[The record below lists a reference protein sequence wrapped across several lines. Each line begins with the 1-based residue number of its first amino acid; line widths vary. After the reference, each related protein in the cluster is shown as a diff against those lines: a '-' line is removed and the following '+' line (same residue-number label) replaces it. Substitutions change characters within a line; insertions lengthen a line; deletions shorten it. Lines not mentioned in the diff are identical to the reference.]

1 MVDKDGFMVPLEDQ
15 IQSTEPTKVDSPEEG
30 IQSPRKREESPGK
43 RERSPGKRERS
54 PGKRIRS
61 VSPKKATG
69 ELSRSKSP
77 EKLLRKESIRARPGD
92 PKHNWRILSD
102 TVGFTAEEEVSGISS
117 LTNEDIAVNNMNYLE

>member
-30 IQSPRKREESPGK
+30 IQSPRKREG
-43 RERSPGKRERS
+43 SPGKRERS

-102 TVGFTAEEEVSGISS
+102 TVGFAAEEEVSGISS

>member
-15 IQSTEPTKVDSPEEG
+15 KQSAELTKVDSPEENTEN
-30 IQSPRKREESPGK
+30 IPSPRKM
-43 RERSPGKRERS
+43 ERSPKKET
-54 PGKRIRS
+54 RS

-77 EKLLRKESIRARPGD
+77 EKLARKESMRARPGD

-102 TVGFTAEEEVSGISS
+102 TIGFTVEEVGGSR
-117 LTNEDIAVNNMNYLE
+117 LC